1 MRLRLP
7 NQKLSRNI
15 TLVNLLVSAT
25 ALLLACAAFVGYD
38 QISFRR
44 SIVNE
49 LSVRAQIIASNSVSA
64 LMFNDPAS
72 ARSTL
77 SALEAASHV
86 TWAGIYTVRGERF
99 ALYQRTPSDGIPA
112 LPAIPPGKLE
122 SFRFSSGDIV
132 LARAIIFRGRSL
144 GIVYVEADLR
154 EITDRLREYAG
165 IALAVLIASMVAAL
179 LVSWLFAKSVAD
191 PIMNLAAL
199 TRDLTQNKD
208 YSARAVATG
217 RNDEVA
223 LLIAS
228 FNEML
233 EQIQKRDSALREAH
247 DELERRVEERTV
259 QLTHANKELESFSY
273 SVSHD
278 LRAPLRG
285 IDGFSQALLEDYDAQ
300 LDATGKDYLHRIRA
314 SAQRMGVLIDDLL
327 NLARVS
333 RANIRKEK
341 INATALAESI
351 AADLRKAQP
360 DRDVEFC
367 IEKGMEAWAD
377 PGLLRIVLD
386 NLLNNAWKFTSKRDH
401 ASIEFGFR
409 RENGGPACYFVRD
422 NGAGFDPKYADRLFG
437 AFQRLHA
444 MTDFAGTGVG
454 LATVQRIISRH
465 GGSVWAE
472 SAVDRGAVFYF
483 TL

>member
-1 MRLRLP
+1 MRLP
-7 NQKLSRNI
+7 NQKLARNV
-15 TLVNLLVSAT
+15 TLINLLVSAA
-25 ALLLACAAFVGYD
+25 ALSLACAAFVGYD

-44 SIVNE
+44 GMVNE

-64 LMFNDPAS
+64 LLFNDAAS

-77 SALEAASHV
+77 SALRASPDV
-86 TWAGIYTVRGERF
+86 IWAGICTVQGKSF
-99 ALYQRTPSDGIPA
+99 ALYERMRTDRIPE
-112 LPAIPPGKLE
+112 LPAIPPGHME
-122 SFRFSSGDIV
+122 SHVFSSGDIV
-132 LARAIIFRGRSL
+132 LARAIAFRGRLL
-144 GIVYVEADLR
+144 GIVYVESDLSVLAQR
-154 EITDRLREYAG
+154 RKEYAG
-165 IALAVLIASMVAAL
+165 IALAVLLASMVAAL

-191 PIMNLAAL
+191 PIVGLAAL
-199 TRDLTQNKD
+199 ARDVTQNKD
-208 YSARAVATG
+208 YSVRAVPTG

-223 LLIAS
+223 LLIGA

-233 EQIQKRDSALREAH
+233 EQIEQRDRALREAH
-247 DELERRVEERTV
+247 HELERRVDERTA

-278 LRAPLRG
+278 LRAPLRS

-300 LDATGKDYLHRIRA
+300 IDASGKDYLRRIRA
-314 SAQRMGVLIDDLL
+314 SAQRMGMLIDDLL

-333 RANIRKEK
+333 RATIQKEK
-341 INATALAESI
+341 VDATALAESI
-351 AADLRKAQP
+351 VVDLRRAQP
-360 DRDVEFC
+360 GRDVDFR

-401 ASIEFGFR
+401 GSIEFGFR

-444 MTDFAGTGVG
+444 MTDFAGTGIG
-454 LATVQRIISRH
+454 LATVQRIVSRH

-472 SAVDRGAVFYF
+472 SAVGQGAVFYF

>member
-1 MRLRLP
+1 MRLP
-7 NQKLSRNI
+7 NQKLSRNV
-15 TLVNLLVSAT
+15 TLINLLVSAA

-44 SIVNE
+44 SMVSE
-49 LSVRAQIIASNSVSA
+49 VSVRAQIIASNSVSA
-64 LMFNDPAS
+64 ILFNDATS

-77 SALEAASHV
+77 SALSASADV
-86 TWAGIYTVRGERF
+86 MWAGICTAQGKSF
-99 ALYQRTPSDGIPA
+99 ALYQRTGTDRVPA
-112 LPAIPPGKLE
+112 LPSIAPGQMQSVL
-122 SFRFSSGDIV
+122 FGNGDIV

-144 GIVYVEADLR
+144 GTVYVESDLSTIAQR
-154 EITDRLREYAG
+154 RKEYAA
-165 IALAVLIASMVAAL
+165 IALAVLLASMVAAL

-191 PIMNLAAL
+191 PIVGLAAL
-199 TRDLTQNKD
+199 TRDITEHKD
-208 YSARAVATG
+208 YSARAIPTG
-217 RNDEVA
+217 RNDEVT
-223 LLIAS
+223 LLIGS
-228 FNEML
+228 FNDML
-233 EQIQKRDSALREAH
+233 GQIERRDRALREARA
-247 DELERRVEERTV
+247 DLERRVEERTA

-278 LRAPLRG
+278 LRAPLRS
-285 IDGFSQALLEDYDAQ
+285 IDGFSQALLEDYDAK
-300 LDATGKDYLHRIRA
+300 LDAAGKDYLRRIRA

-327 NLARVS
+327 NLGRVS
-333 RANIRKEK
+333 RATIQKEK
-341 INATALAESI
+341 VDATALAESI
-351 AADLRKAQP
+351 AADLRRAQP
-360 DRDVEFC
+360 GREVEFR

-386 NLLNNAWKFTSKRDH
+386 NLLNNAWKFTSKRGH
-401 ASIEFGFR
+401 ASIEFGLR
-409 RENGGPACYFVRD
+409 RDNGGPACYFVRD

-454 LATVQRIISRH
+454 LATVQRIITRH

-472 SAVDRGAVFYF
+472 SAVDQGAVFYF